1 MTIAIE
7 HITLEE
13 FLKLPE
19 TKPASEYIQG
29 DIIQKPM
36 PNTKHSL
43 LRARACNAINQVTE
57 TLKRAYAFPE
67 LRCTFGGR
75 SLVPD
80 VAVLLWQQIQ
90 FDEDGETLD
99 DVLIA
104 PYWAIEILSPQQS
117 SNRVAKKI
125 IHCLQHNCQ
134 LGWLVDPGDR
144 SILAFL
150 PNQQPQFCEGS
161 DVLPVPEMIPLNIT
175 AEQVFSWLRI
185 RE

>member
-1 MTIAIE
+1 
-7 HITLEE
+7 
-13 FLKLPE
+13 
-19 TKPASEYIQG
+19 
-29 DIIQKPM
+29 
-36 PNTKHSL
+36 
-43 LRARACNAINQVTE
+43 VTE

-117 SNRVAKKI
+117 
-125 IHCLQHNCQ
+125 
-134 LGWLVDPGDR
+134 
-144 SILAFL
+144 
-150 PNQQPQFCEGS
+150 
-161 DVLPVPEMIPLNIT
+161 
-175 AEQVFSWLRI
+175 
-185 RE
+185 